1 MMMCFGVIDSLKINN
16 EFTDSSENN
25 IIFYYGHNGWIYGDG
40 KWDALIRTNIKPKE
54 GGTVLM
60 SVSILKGEIYWEIDG
75 KKTESYFMD
84 RLKDK
89 SIKWVPYILMYC
101 IGDEVVWME

>member
-1 MMMCFGVIDSLKINN
+1 MDLCFGVIDSLKIK
-16 EFTDSSENN
+16 EPSTDFRDQN
-25 IIFYYGHNGWIYGDG
+25 IISYYGHIGNIYGDG
-40 KWDALIRTNIKPKE
+40 KGWIKETKIKPKE
-54 GGTVLM
+54 GSTVLM

-89 SIKWVPYILMYC
+89 SIKWVPFIKMYC
-101 IGDEVVWME
+101 TGDEVVWME

>member
-1 MMMCFGVIDSLKINN
+1 M
-16 EFTDSSENN
+16 
-25 IIFYYGHNGWIYGDG
+25 IFYFGFNGYLVGDG
-40 KWDALIRTNIKPKE
+40 KGYFENTNIEPKE
-54 GGTVLM
+54 GSTVLM

-89 SIKWVPYILMYC
+89 SIKWVPFI
-101 IGDEVVWME
+101 